1 MPPADPDVDPRLL
14 VALGHPVRQQML
26 MVLADTPATIAA
38 LAERTEAG
46 LPAVRRHMSVLLAND
61 AVEPVDSEGAPDER
75 RYRLMIRPFLDDA
88 HWRELPP
95 HRRAA
100 LFAVTLRRIAAQ
112 VDKGLADEDFGHEQ
126 THVSLTRLQ
135 LDEQG
140 WQELTD
146 LLAGVLEEAM
156 QIEAESAERTVAGKI
171 PAPIE
176 SKLAI
181 LHFGRR

>member
-1 MPPADPDVDPRLL
+1 MPPTEPDVDPRLL

-26 MVLADTPATIAA
+26 MALSDAPATIAS
-38 LAERTEAG
+38 LAEQTAAG

-61 AVEPVDSEGAPDER
+61 AVEPVDGEGEPDHR
-75 RYRLMIRPFLDDA
+75 RYRLMVRPFLDDA
-88 HWRELPP
+88 HWRRLPA
-95 HRRAA
+95 HRRRA
-100 LFAVTLRRIAAQ
+100 LFALTLRRIAVQ
-112 VDKGLADEDFGHEQ
+112 VEKGLAADGFGHEQ

-156 QIEAESAERTVAGKI
+156 QIEADSAERIVAAKV

-181 LHFGRR
+181 LHFGRP